1 MPKPLTPW
9 NVLLPIVA
17 GLILLASPL
26 ALAGYKGPPHSA
38 PVERTEPDPRFVQ
51 YSLPPGSAFQILLE
65 TPLSTAIN
73 QLKDPVEGVMD
84 HNLYLNE
91 ELILTKNTRFTGY
104 ISKLVPPIQ
113 GRNGI
118 LQVIFNAIT
127 TEDGEKLP
135 IVAHVRTERTDH
147 QWGGELTPG
156 TKPMLSTQRVY
167 GLGEYNRIVF
177 GGPRAMGK
185 AIEILPGEHWILILE
200 QPLVLL
206 KPKTEL

>member
-1 MPKPLTPW
+1 MPTLHIPW
-9 NVLLPIVA
+9 KAWLLIMV
-17 GLILLASPL
+17 GFILLASPL
-26 ALAGYKGPPHSA
+26 AMAAYKGPPHSA
-38 PVERTEPDPRFVQ
+38 PVERTEPDPRFIQ
-51 YSLPPGSAFQILLE
+51 YALPAGSAFQILLQ

-104 ISKLVPPIQ
+104 ISRLVPPIQ

-118 LQVIFNAIT
+118 LQVMFKEVT

-147 QWGGELTPG
+147 QWGGEITPG

-185 AIEILPGEHWILILE
+185 EIEILPGEHWILILE

-206 KPKTEL
+206 KPKTD

>member
-1 MPKPLTPW
+1 MPVSPKTW
-9 NVLLPIVA
+9 MALLPILA
-17 GLILLASPL
+17 GFLLLAPCTW
-26 ALAGYKGPPHSA
+26 AYKGPPHSA
-38 PVERTEPDPRFVQ
+38 PTTRSEPDPRFIQ
-51 YSLPPGSAFQILLE
+51 YALPAGSAFQILLQ

-73 QLKDPVEGVMD
+73 QVQDPVEGVMD

-91 ELILTKNTRFTGY
+91 ELILNKNTRFNGY
-104 ISKLVPPIQ
+104 IAQLEPPIP
-113 GRNGI
+113 GRTGI
-118 LQVIFNAIT
+118 LQVIFNEIV

-147 QWGGELTPG
+147 KWGGELTPG

-167 GLGEYNRIVF
+167 ELGEYNRVVY
-177 GGPRAMGK
+177 GGPRAVGK
-185 AIEILPGEHWILILE
+185 DIVILPGEHWILILE